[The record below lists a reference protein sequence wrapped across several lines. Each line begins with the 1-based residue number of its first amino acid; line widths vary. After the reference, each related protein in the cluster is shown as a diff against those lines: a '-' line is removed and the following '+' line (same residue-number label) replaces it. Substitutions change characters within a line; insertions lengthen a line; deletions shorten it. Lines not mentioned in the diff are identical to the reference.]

1 MWNPPDFHKLRSW
14 VSLLGY
20 EKSKPL
26 LTIIGPDS
34 TCRAHAYRMLGN
46 SDIYDVVLDLT
57 IYSCNWDEGTLLGN
71 ISRRISIFNILGV
84 LAARKELTLNSEV
97 AQLLDRGFFRVT
109 DAFKI
114 LWEVR
119 FLYEEGEEEKA
130 ETLLHALA
138 EWSVGR
144 TLQDPEQIRLMTSL
158 GFEAEVASN
167 ADRYDMI
174 FLWLTLARSN
184 KILDRIILPF
194 DGFEKASQDE
204 GKIAELEELL
214 QAAERW
220 ASLGCPLGI
229 VVGIENLNVSK
240 RLKDLLLHSVA

>member
-1 MWNPPDFHKLRSW
+1 M
-14 VSLLGY
+14 SLLGY

-26 LTIIGPDS
+26 LTIVGPDS

-46 SDIYDVVLDLT
+46 SDIYKVVLDLSM
-57 IYSCNWDEGTLLGN
+57 YSCNWDEGSLLGN
-71 ISRRISIFNILGV
+71 ISRRISILAILEI
-84 LAARKELTLNSEV
+84 LAACKELTLNSEV
-97 AQLLDRGFFRVT
+97 SQLLDRGFFRVT

-119 FLYEEGEEEKA
+119 FLYEEGEDEKA
-130 ETLLHALA
+130 DALTLALA

-144 TLQDPEQIRLMTSL
+144 ALQDPEQLRVMASL
-158 GFEAEVASN
+158 GFEDEVASN

-174 FLWLTLARSN
+174 FLWLTLARYN
-184 KILDRIILPF
+184 GILDRIILPF
-194 DGFEKASQDE
+194 DGFERASQDE

-220 ASLGCPLGI
+220 SSLGCPLGI
-229 VVGIENLNVSK
+229 VIGIENLNVSK